1 MACYPNVWSVPIDI
15 LNHVYKYAEEIQ
27 AEHACVCLFLLEVAF
42 VAGFVFSSFF
52 QLVISFFSDYE
63 IVSCKESSVRL
74 PLFLLHCVLVIHR
87 IVPD

>member
-15 LNHVYKYAEEIQ
+15 LNHVCKYAEEIQ

-52 QLVISFFSDYE
+52 QLVISRE
-63 IVSCKESSVRL
+63 NVSSLIMK
-74 PLFLLHCVLVIHR
+74 LFPIKRVQLGCLCSYFTVSW
-87 IVPD
+87 